1 MRPTTT
7 LTDRTRRGTDSL
19 ALIAFCGFL
28 FLLGLQLVGL
38 IGVDEP
44 RYAQVAREML
54 ARHDWV
60 TPVLYGVPWLEK
72 PPLYYWLAMLS
83 YKGAGG
89 VSDTAARLPVAVLS
103 SLLIIFIYGWSRRFR
118 TGMQL
123 DAALITC
130 SAAAVIGFGRSAST
144 DMPLTV
150 MFTVAMLSWY
160 GWYASQRRS
169 WLLSF
174 YFFSGLATLAKG
186 PIAVL
191 LPGTIIIVFLMLRRD
206 GRLLLRTLWP
216 IGIAVYLAVVAP
228 WFIAVQHA
236 NPQFFRVFFLQ
247 HNLERFSSNLYHHPQ
262 PFWFYLPVVL
272 LALVPWTVF
281 IVTAVVDALRDW
293 RFATQQPPAQEDLRT
308 YLAIWFLIPILFFSL
323 SHSKLPGYILPAIP
337 AGTILLA
344 DFILRRDQESAKPA
358 RWLVLLHS
366 LLSSAMLIAAF
377 IVPFKLLHLALPKTV
392 ILVAAALAVV
402 TTLMYLA
409 DPGEPG
415 LSRAALHDAGT
426 GGDRLRADS
435 ARHCPDHQHPAIR
448 AAGASIARVDRNRPR
463 SHHRGLRCSGQR
475 GIRTGF
481 LPQSPCGQLR
491 ESRDSCGRS
500 HRHCRQRHA
509 EGTSIPASRT
519 QGRFVWRLFVAASR
533 LLSGCGNQSRYDPI
547 KLRLQETKQTPH
559 SSLSGALLFRQ

>member
-402 TTLMYLA
+402 TTLMYWLTLENQGYRVLRFTTLVPVVIAFALILRGTAPIISILQSERPVQASLGLTEIGRVPTIAAYDVPASVEYGLA
-409 DPGEPG
+409 FYRNHRVASYANHEIPAEDHIVIAASGTQKELQYLLPGRKVVLFG
-415 LSRAALHDAGT
+415 GFSWQHLDFYLVAGT
-426 GGDRLRADS
+426 
-435 ARHCPDHQHPAIR
+435 
-448 AAGASIARVDRNRPR
+448 NR
-463 SHHRGLRCSGQR
+463 
-475 GIRTGF
+475 
-481 LPQSPCGQLR
+481 
-491 ESRDSCGRS
+491 
-500 HRHCRQRHA
+500 
-509 EGTSIPASRT
+509 GTTR
-519 QGRFVWRLFVAASR
+519 
-533 LLSGCGNQSRYDPI
+533 
-547 KLRLQETKQTPH
+547 
-559 SSLSGALLFRQ
+559 

>member
-402 TTLMYLA
+402 TTLMYWLTLENQGYRVLRFTTLVPVVIAFALILRGTAPIISILQSERPVQASLGLTEIGRVPTIAAYDVPAGVEYGLA
-409 DPGEPG
+409 FYRNHRVASYANHEIPAEDHIVIAASGTQKELQYLLPGRKVVLFG
-415 LSRAALHDAGT
+415 GFSWQHLDFYLVAGT
-426 GGDRLRADS
+426 
-435 ARHCPDHQHPAIR
+435 
-448 AAGASIARVDRNRPR
+448 NR
-463 SHHRGLRCSGQR
+463 
-475 GIRTGF
+475 
-481 LPQSPCGQLR
+481 
-491 ESRDSCGRS
+491 
-500 HRHCRQRHA
+500 
-509 EGTSIPASRT
+509 GTTR
-519 QGRFVWRLFVAASR
+519 
-533 LLSGCGNQSRYDPI
+533 
-547 KLRLQETKQTPH
+547 
-559 SSLSGALLFRQ
+559 

>member
-191 LPGTIIIVFLMLRRD
+191 LPGTIIIVFLVLRRD

-358 RWLVLLHS
+358 RWLVMLHS

-392 ILVAAALAVV
+392 ILVAAALAIV
-402 TTLMYLA
+402 TTLMYWLTLENQGYRVLRFTTLVPVVIAFALVLRGTAPIISILQSERPVQASLQLTEIGRIPTIAAYDVPASVEYGLA
-409 DPGEPG
+409 FYRNHRVASYANHEIPAEDHIVIAASGTQKELQYLLPGRKVVLFG
-415 LSRAALHDAGT
+415 GFSWQHLDFYLVAGT
-426 GGDRLRADS
+426 
-435 ARHCPDHQHPAIR
+435 
-448 AAGASIARVDRNRPR
+448 NR
-463 SHHRGLRCSGQR
+463 
-475 GIRTGF
+475 
-481 LPQSPCGQLR
+481 
-491 ESRDSCGRS
+491 
-500 HRHCRQRHA
+500 
-509 EGTSIPASRT
+509 GTTR
-519 QGRFVWRLFVAASR
+519 
-533 LLSGCGNQSRYDPI
+533 
-547 KLRLQETKQTPH
+547 
-559 SSLSGALLFRQ
+559 